1 MTKRIGVA
9 MLAATLMFGA
19 SVAITSAAAGSW
31 QIAVQ
36 KRQPGEASDLG
47 ARRRDHH
54 HHRDVNRPIYRPSYY
69 DRPHDY
75 APAPFFPLLGLGYGP
90 WW

>member
-9 MLAATLMFGA
+9 MLAAALMFGA
-19 SVAITSAAAGSW
+19 SVAITSAAAGPS

-36 KRQPGEASDLG
+36 KRQMGEASDLG
-47 ARRRDHH
+47 AQRRVRH
-54 HHRDVNRPIYRPSYY
+54 HHRDVNRPLYRPSYY
-69 DRPHDY
+69 DRPKDY
-75 APAPFFPLLGLGYGP
+75 APAPFFPFLGLGYGP